1 MCVGGGGFT
10 HFLLLLLPGWIE
22 QSFSFPLLFLFHVV
36 VHRVVI
42 SILVH
47 GCWHNPPTADRQR
60 RLRRRSK
67 RRDVDRDRWLRPA
80 NDLPTSLLLL
90 LQALPA
96 SLPSNSGVQQPGCGW
111 RSFLAAAPPSPVL
124 LSTGQLAVICVSAM
138 KEFSGEREGPGRH
151 AVVGMPGMKAA
162 AAAAANGSCRWQL
175 RCCQLVKLLA
185 GVADA
190 CAIIRERRLGRLIH
204 A

>member
-1 MCVGGGGFT
+1 MYSELQLTIEVCVCVGGCFT

-138 KEFSGEREGPGRH
+138 KEFSGE
-151 AVVGMPGMKAA
+151 
-162 AAAAANGSCRWQL
+162 
-175 RCCQLVKLLA
+175 
-185 GVADA
+185 
-190 CAIIRERRLGRLIH
+190 ERRSWSACGCWDAGDEGCCCCCCKRQL
-204 A
+204 